1 MFQIEVLL
9 SPALLPYH
17 QVQNKH
23 VIVVDILRATSTI
36 VTAINEGASHVK
48 TVLNSEEAAELKG
61 EGYLSAGER
70 NGAKMEGFDMGNSPF
85 ECMEGKVLNQK
96 LALTTTNG
104 TKCFNAAQE
113 AGAQT
118 ILAGSFLNLD
128 ATVDW
133 LINHPADCIV
143 LCAGWKN
150 KVNLEDTLYAGLL
163 TQRLIDSNVATTE
176 DDGALMA
183 MDILQMAGSDFADY
197 LKKSSHYQRLS
208 HLHHHED
215 MVYCLKQST
224 IEVVVGMK
232 DNVLVKFL

>member
-1 MFQIEVLL
+1 MFQIDVVL
-9 SPALLPYH
+9 SPALLPFH
-17 QVQNKH
+17 KVQNKH
-23 VIVVDILRATSTI
+23 VVVVDILRATSTI
-36 VTAINEGASHVK
+36 VTAISEGATHVK
-48 TVLNSEEAAELKG
+48 TVLDAEEAKTFSLN
-61 EGYLSAGER
+61 GYLSAGER

-85 ECMEGKVLNQK
+85 ECMNGKVLNKK

-104 TKCFNAAQE
+104 TKCFDAAKE

-118 ILAGSFLNLD
+118 ILAGSFLNID
-128 ATVDW
+128 ATVEW
-133 LINHPADCIV
+133 LKNHPADCII

-163 TQRLIDSNVATTE
+163 TQKLIDSNVATTE

-183 MDILQMAGSDFADY
+183 MDILKMAGTDFADY

-232 DNVLVKFL
+232 DDVLLRL